1 LTIGLASGEKP
12 VALQVEKDTNELDL
26 RLKISFLCYNE
37 SVEKACHGWTAL
49 VLS

>member
-1 LTIGLASGEKP
+1 
-12 VALQVEKDTNELDL
+12 VEKDTNELDL

-49 VLS
+49 HWFYRDWIPD